1 MNGRF
6 LALSGAACSVVLT
19 LGLAAEAWAQ
29 KSAPSALDFVP
40 VVQGGEDEVQ
50 DSASVKVDEKE
61 NVVAAAT
68 VQDAINAAVD
78 ANQAE
83 IKENLST
90 VKKAAEKNEV
100 PAVGAHK
107 IEVNGQIGFVATGA
121 AAYTVSENII
131 LSRISQRQA
140 YVRAFQ
146 MAKKNL
152 ARELFGLSNEG
163 KDEVREQIASIN
175 TSLDNLNN
183 LSSSTQSTIN
193 QSLDEMLRG
202 FVIYEVYDDTESSM
216 IYVSVVSTP
225 KTRGQLARKA
235 PHHVESATLVA
246 AIQQVVEEIRQG
258 LVPPVGGRIIEVPQ
272 TGETAFVGFGSSVV
286 GLDKLPALQA
296 RLNLDATRKAD
307 AYAIDALCG
316 LIIGDQISW
325 QLGVRDSL
333 REEVKRYEDIVEKD
347 PTAEKQEEFKKL
359 EEERK
364 EHIARSQTTE
374 VFQSARKGKIPPGV
388 TVKNWMDD
396 DNAWAYA
403 IAVYIPSVTNA
414 SATAGK
420 EMRNAKILQDIND
433 STSPAGGKAAG
444 DAAAPTGKAKQ
455 PTEKLKKGVTGKV
468 DKKDL

>member
-1 MNGRF
+1 MNKWC
-6 LALSGAACSVVLT
+6 LAVSGAAFAWVLAF
-19 LGLAAEAWAQ
+19 GLEAVAQ
-29 KSAPSALDFVP
+29 KKAPSALDFVP

-50 DSASVKVDEKE
+50 DSASVTVDEKA
-61 NVVAAAT
+61 NVVTAAT
-68 VQDAINAAVD
+68 VQDGINAAVD
-78 ANQAE
+78 ANTAE
-83 IKENLST
+83 IKQNQSA
-90 VKKAAEKNEV
+90 VAKAAEKNEV

-121 AAYTVSENII
+121 AAYTVSENVI

-163 KDEVREQIASIN
+163 KDEVREQISSIN

-183 LSSSTQSTIN
+183 LSSNTQSTIN

-202 FVIYEVYDDTESSM
+202 FVIYEVYDDTDSSM

-235 PHHVESATLVA
+235 PHHVEAATLVA

-272 TGETAFVGFGSSVV
+272 TGETAFVGFGSSVI

-296 RLNLDATRKAD
+296 RLNLDASRKAD

-316 LIIGDQISW
+316 LIVGDQLSW
-325 QLGVRDSL
+325 QLGVRESL
-333 REEVKRYEDIVEKD
+333 REEVKRFEDIVERD

-359 EEERK
+359 DEERK

-374 VFQSARKGKIPPGV
+374 VFQSARKGKLPPGV
-388 TVKNWMDD
+388 TVKNWTDD

-403 IAVYIPSVTNA
+403 IAVYIPSATNA
-414 SATAGK
+414 SAAAGK
-420 EMRNAKILQDIND
+420 EMRNAKIIQDIDD
-433 STSPAGGKAAG
+433 SAKPAAG
-444 DAAAPTGKAKQ
+444 KPADGQAPTGKAKQ
-455 PTEKLKKGVTGKV
+455 PAEKLKKGVTGKA

>member
-1 MNGRF
+1 MKLRIVALRGAV
-6 LALSGAACSVVLT
+6 LALMMAVGSV
-19 LGLAAEAWAQ
+19 AWAQ
-29 KSAPSALDFVP
+29 KKAPSALDFVP

-50 DSASVKVDEKE
+50 DSASVKVDEAE
-61 NVVAAAT
+61 NTVAAAT

-78 ANQAE
+78 ANEAE
-83 IKENLST
+83 IKQNQSA
-90 VKKAAEKNEV
+90 VQKAAEKNEV

-107 IEVNGQIGFVATGA
+107 IEVKGQIGFVATGA
-121 AAYTVSENII
+121 AAYTVSENVI

-152 ARELFGLSNEG
+152 ARELHGLSSEG
-163 KDEVREQIASIN
+163 KDEVREQISSIN

-183 LSSSTQSTIN
+183 LSSSTQSAVN

-202 FVIYEVYDDTESSM
+202 FVIYEVHDDTENSM
-216 IYVSVVSTP
+216 IYVSVVTTP
-225 KTRGQLARKA
+225 KTRGQMARKA
-235 PHHVESATLVA
+235 PHHVEAATLVA
-246 AIQQVVEEIRQG
+246 AIQQVIEEIRQG

-286 GLDKLPALQA
+286 GIDKLPALQA
-296 RLNLDATRKAD
+296 RLNLDSTRKAD

-316 LIIGDQISW
+316 LIVGDQLSW
-325 QLGVRDSL
+325 QLGIRESL
-333 REEVKRYEDIVEKD
+333 REEVKRFEEIVEKD

-359 EEERK
+359 DEERK
-364 EHIARSQTTE
+364 EHVARSQTTE

-388 TVKNWMDD
+388 TVKNWIDD

-403 IAVYIPSVTNA
+403 IAVYIPSATNA
-414 SATAGK
+414 AAAAGK
-420 EMRNAKILQDIND
+420 EMRNAKIIQDIDD
-433 STSPAGGKAAG
+433 SAKPAGGKSG
-444 DAAAPTGKAKQ
+444 DGPTPAGKAKQ
-455 PTEKLKKGVTGKV
+455 PNEKLKKGVTGKA

>member
-1 MNGRF
+1 MNRRF
-6 LALSGAACSVVLT
+6 LALGSAVCSLVMMV
-19 LGLAAEAWAQ
+19 GIEAQAQ
-29 KSAPSALDFVP
+29 KKAPSALDFVP
-40 VVQGGEDEVQ
+40 VVLGGEDEVQ
-50 DSASVKVDEKE
+50 DSASVKIDEKE
-61 NVVAAAT
+61 NVVEAAT

-78 ANQAE
+78 ANEAE
-83 IKENLST
+83 IKQNET
-90 VKKAAEKNEV
+90 AVAKAAEKNEV

-121 AAYTVSENII
+121 AAYTVSENVI

-152 ARELFGLSNEG
+152 ARELYGLSNEG

-202 FVIYEVYDDTESSM
+202 FVIYEVHDDTDSSM

-246 AIQQVVEEIRQG
+246 AIQQVIEEIRQG

-316 LIIGDQISW
+316 LIVGDQLSW
-325 QLGVRDSL
+325 QLGIRESL
-333 REEVKRYEDIVEKD
+333 REEVKRFEDIVEKD

-359 EEERK
+359 EEERQ
-364 EHIARSQTTE
+364 EHVARSQTTE

-396 DNAWAYA
+396 DNAWAFA
-403 IAVYIPSVTNA
+403 IAVYIPSATNA
-414 SATAGK
+414 AAAAGK
-420 EMRNAKILQDIND
+420 EMRNAKIIQEIDD
-433 STSPAGGKAAG
+433 SAKPVGDKAGGG
-444 DAAAPTGKAKQ
+444 PAPTGKAKQ
-455 PTEKLKKGVTGKV
+455 PAEKLKKGVTGKA